1 MIAIVP
7 LIEITPFHRTYFLI
21 WKAPEHFKWAV
32 GETSWSSFLVLHISK
47 DFICTEFDFLS
58 NQF

>member
-1 MIAIVP
+1 MIAIV
-7 LIEITPFHRTYFLI
+7 PFHRTYFLI
-21 WKAPEHFKWAV
+21 WKAPEHFKRAV

-58 NQF
+58 NHF